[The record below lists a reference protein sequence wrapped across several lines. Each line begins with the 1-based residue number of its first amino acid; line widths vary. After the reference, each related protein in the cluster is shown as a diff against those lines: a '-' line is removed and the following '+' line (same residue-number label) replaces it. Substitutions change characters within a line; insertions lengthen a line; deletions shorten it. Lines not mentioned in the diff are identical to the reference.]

1 MQVVRRHSIMET
13 IETERLELVPL
24 SLADAA
30 ALVNGHRPEGA
41 RWSDGYPTDG
51 TLVAAGFVVTAE
63 AEGRSLGPW
72 STYQMTRRS
81 DGVVI
86 GDCGFLGPPDHH
98 GWVHVGYGV
107 VGPERD
113 QGYATEALT
122 ALIAW
127 AKDRPEVTRVLADT
141 ACTNVASIRV
151 MEGAGM
157 RRAGS
162 DGSLVY
168 FEG

>member
-1 MQVVRRHSIMET
+1 VARNQSVTET
-13 IETERLELVPL
+13 IEAQRLQLVPL
-24 SLADAA
+24 TLADAA
-30 ALVNGHRPEGA
+30 ALVNGHQPETV
-41 RWSDGYPTDG
+41 RWAEGYPTDG

-63 AEGRSLGPW
+63 AEGRALGPW
-72 STYQMTRRS
+72 GTYQIVRSS

-107 VGPERD
+107 VEGERH

-127 AKDRPEVTRVLADT
+127 AKDRPEATRVLADT
-141 ACTNVASIRV
+141 ACTNLASIRV

-162 DGSLVY
+162 DGDLVY
-168 FEG
+168 FEA